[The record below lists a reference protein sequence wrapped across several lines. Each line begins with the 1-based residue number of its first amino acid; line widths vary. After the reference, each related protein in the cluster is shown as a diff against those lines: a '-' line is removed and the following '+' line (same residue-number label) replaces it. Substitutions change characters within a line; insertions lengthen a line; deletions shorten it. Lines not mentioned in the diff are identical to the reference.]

1 MFEESESMQAV
12 RALEAELAA
21 IKQNQRLPFIHVKSN
36 GQPRGT
42 IENFYTLLNHY
53 GITIRYNEMTKEP
66 EIEIPGD
73 RSHADISAN
82 AKIAQLTS
90 LANMHG
96 YPKGDILDM
105 IIKVASDHAYHPV
118 RNWIDAQAW
127 DGVDRLQEFID
138 TIVLKTEN
146 PLKATIMRKW
156 ALSAVAALY
165 HPGFSCEGVLTLTGN
180 QGVGKTSWAFG
191 LLPRERSGEWIK
203 DGVTLDMGNK
213 DTAIKALGFWITE
226 LGELDATFKKSD
238 IEALKAFIT
247 ERTDMIRTPY
257 SRVANKYGRRTVFY
271 ASVNELEFLK
281 DSENRRFWVLEVDR
295 FQFPK
300 FDVAQFWAQMKQE
313 YQAVCGL
320 VATPEDRTKNNEWG
334 WFMSPTERQQL
345 SDSQQRFKT
354 VNTIDELLSNRVLE
368 FAVSRAQHKKKMNIT
383 AILQDCGITMPNQQQ
398 MNQAGKWLRSVGYE
412 VDRTKRYDV
421 DIVPDVQEHMTVYKK
436 INTFK
441 VNF

>member
-1 MFEESESMQAV
+1 MSIDESM
-12 RALEAELAA
+12 EYIEKMKAELEA
-21 IKQNQRLPFIHVKSN
+21 IKQQQRLPFIHVKSN
-36 GQPRGT
+36 GTPRGT
-42 IENFYTLLNHY
+42 IENFHILLNHY
-53 GITIRYNEMTKEP
+53 NITIRYNEMTKEP

-73 RSHADISAN
+73 RSHADVSAN
-82 AKIAQLTS
+82 SKIAHLIS

-96 YPKGDILDM
+96 FPKGDVLDM
-105 IIKVASDHAYHPV
+105 VIKVAGDNAYHPV
-118 RNWIDAQAW
+118 RNWIDQQAW
-127 DGVDRLQEFID
+127 DGQDRLQEFVD
-138 TIVLKTEN
+138 TVVLKTEN
-146 PLKATIMRKW
+146 PIKAVIMRKW

-165 HPGFSCEGVLTLTGN
+165 HPNFSCEGVLTFTGN

-247 ERTDMIRTPY
+247 EKIDMIRTPY

-281 DSENRRFWVLEVDR
+281 DSENRRFWVLEVER
-295 FQFPK
+295 FQFPQ
-300 FDVAQFWAQMKQE
+300 FDVAQFWAQIKQE
-313 YQAVCGL
+313 YLAIRGL
-320 VATPEDRTKNNEWG
+320 ITTLEDCTRNNEWG
-334 WFMSPTERQQL
+334 WFLSPSERQQL
-345 SDSQQRFKT
+345 ADSQQRFKT

-368 FAVSRAQHKKKMNIT
+368 FANSRVQHKKKMNIT
-383 AILQDCGITMPNQQQ
+383 AILQDCGIMMPNQQQ
-398 MNQAGKWLRSVGYE
+398 MNQAGKWLRTAGYQP
-412 VDRTKRYDV
+412 DRSKHYEV
-421 DIVPDVQEHMTVYKK
+421 DIVPDVQEHLEVYRKMNK
-436 INTFK
+436 FK

>member
-1 MFEESESMQAV
+1 MG
-12 RALEAELAA
+12 
-21 IKQNQRLPFIHVKSN
+21 FI
-36 GQPRGT
+36 T
-42 IENFYTLLNHY
+42 
-53 GITIRYNEMTKEP
+53 M
-66 EIEIPGD
+66 
-73 RSHADISAN
+73 
-82 AKIAQLTS
+82 
-90 LANMHG
+90 
-96 YPKGDILDM
+96 
-105 IIKVASDHAYHPV
+105 VASNNAYHPV
-118 RNWIDAQAW
+118 RDWIDTIEW
-127 DGVDRLQEFID
+127 DGVDRLAEFVD
-138 TIVLKTEN
+138 TVVLKTDNE
-146 PLKATIMRKW
+146 LKSTIMRKW

-191 LLPRERSGEWIK
+191 LLPRERAGEWIK

-213 DTAIKALGFWITE
+213 DTSIKALGFWITE

-247 ERTDMIRTPY
+247 EKIDMIRTPY

-295 FQFPK
+295 FQFPQ
-300 FDVAQFWAQMKQE
+300 FDVAQFWAQIKQE
-313 YQAVCGL
+313 YLAICDL
-320 VATPEDRTKNNEWG
+320 VATPEDRTRNNEWG
-334 WFMSPTERQQL
+334 WFLSPRERQQL

-368 FAVSRAQHKKKMNIT
+368 FANSRVQHKKKMNIT

-398 MNQAGKWLRSVGYE
+398 MNQAGKWLRTAGYQP
-412 VDRTKRYDV
+412 DRSKHYEV
-421 DIVPDVQEHMTVYKK
+421 DIVPNVQEHLTVYQK
-436 INTFK
+436 INKFK